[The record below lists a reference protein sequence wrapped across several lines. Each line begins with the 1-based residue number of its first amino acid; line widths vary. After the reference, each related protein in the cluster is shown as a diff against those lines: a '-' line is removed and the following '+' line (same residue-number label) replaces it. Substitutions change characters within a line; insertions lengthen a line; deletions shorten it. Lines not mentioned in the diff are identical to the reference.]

1 MKAYMN
7 KKIIFITG
15 GARSGKSSFAL
26 AKALGVPGR
35 KAYIATAEALDE
47 EMTKRIEQH
56 KKQRGKEWDTYE
68 EPLKIAEVIKEL
80 YGNYSA
86 LVLDCLTLW
95 LSNLFM
101 KTRSKG
107 DGFPAIETEIQEL
120 LDSLGQFKSSA
131 ADDPGPGFC
140 SLYIVSNE
148 VGMGIVPENETARKF
163 RDMAGI
169 VNQKI
174 AEVSDEVYMLVA
186 GIPITVKG
194 KHVSGD
200 N

>member
-1 MKAYMN
+1 MN

-26 AKALGVPGR
+26 AKALTVAGR

-47 EMTKRIEQH
+47 EMAKRIEQH
-56 KKQRGKEWDTYE
+56 KKQRGKEWDTIE
-68 EPLKIAEVIKEL
+68 EPLKIAEVMKKL
-80 YGNYSA
+80 SGNYSA
-86 LVLDCLTLW
+86 LVLDCMTLW

-101 KTRSKG
+101 NTQSKG
-107 DGFPAIETEIQEL
+107 LQTIESEIQEL
-120 LDSLGQFKSSA
+120 LDTLRQLKSPA
-131 ADDPGPGFC
+131 AGDPDSGFC

-169 VNQKI
+169 LNQKI
-174 AEVSDEVYMLVA
+174 AEVSDEAYMMVA
-186 GIPITVKG
+186 GIPMKMKG
-194 KHVSGD
+194 KHVSED

>member
-1 MKAYMN
+1 MN

-26 AKALGVPGR
+26 AECLKVAGR

-47 EMTKRIEQH
+47 EMAKRIKQH

-68 EPLKIAEVIKEL
+68 EPLNIAEVMKEL

-101 KTRSKG
+101 KTQGKG
-107 DGFPAIETEIQEL
+107 YGLQTIETEIQNL
-120 LDSLGQFKSSA
+120 LDSLKRFKSSA
-131 ADDPGPGFC
+131 ACDPGSGFC

-169 VNQKI
+169 LNQNI
-174 AEVSDEVYMLVA
+174 AEVSDEVYMMVA
-186 GIPITVKG
+186 GIPMKMKG

>member
-1 MKAYMN
+1 MN

-15 GARSGKSSFAL
+15 GAKSGKSSFAVAESL
-26 AKALGVPGR
+26 NVPGR

-47 EMTKRIEQH
+47 EMTNRIEMH

-68 EPLKIAEVIKEL
+68 EPLKIKDVVNEIC
-80 YGNYSA
+80 GNYSI

-101 KTRSKG
+101 KTQNTG
-107 DGFPAIETEIQEL
+107 YEMQTIETEIQGL
-120 LDSLGQFKSSA
+120 LDSLRQFKSSS
-131 ADDPGPGFC
+131 DCNPELGFC

-169 VNQKI
+169 LNQKI
-174 AEVSDEVYMLVA
+174 AEVSDEVYMMVA
-186 GIPITVKG
+186 GLPMKMKG
-194 KHVSGD
+194 
-200 N
+200 

>member
-1 MKAYMN
+1 MN

-26 AKALGVPGR
+26 AKCLTLQGR

-56 KKQRGKEWDTYE
+56 KKQRGKDWDTYE
-68 EPLKIAEVIKEL
+68 EPLKITEVMREL
-80 YGNYSA
+80 DGNYAA
-86 LVLDCLTLW
+86 LVVDCLTLW

-101 KTRSKG
+101 KTQSKG
-107 DGFPAIETEIQEL
+107 YGLQTIEAEIQKL
-120 LDSLGQFKSSA
+120 LDSLGQFKSSVA
-131 ADDPGPGFC
+131 GDPGSGFC

-148 VGMGIVPENETARKF
+148 VGMGIVPENETARNF
-163 RDMAGI
+163 RDIAGI
-169 VNQKI
+169 LHQKI
-174 AEVSDEVYMLVA
+174 AEVSDEVYLMVA
-186 GIPITVKG
+186 GIPMKMKG

>member
-1 MKAYMN
+1 MN

-26 AKALGVPGR
+26 SKASTVAGR

-47 EMTKRIEQH
+47 EMAKRIEQH

-68 EPLKIAEVIKEL
+68 VPLKIAEVIKEL
-80 YGNYSA
+80 SGNYSA

-101 KTRSKG
+101 KAQGKG
-107 DGFPAIETEIQEL
+107 NGLPAIEREIQEL
-120 LDSLGQFKSSA
+120 VYSLEQFKSSA
-131 ADDPGPGFC
+131 ACGPGSGFC

-163 RDMAGI
+163 RDVAGL

-174 AEVSDEVYMLVA
+174 ARVSDEVYMLVA
-186 GIPITVKG
+186 GIPMKMKG
-194 KHVSGD
+194 NHVSGD

>member
-1 MKAYMN
+1 MN

-26 AKALGVPGR
+26 SESSTVAGR

-47 EMTKRIEQH
+47 EMTERIERH
-56 KKQRGKEWDTYE
+56 KRQRGKEWDTYE
-68 EPLKIAEVIKEL
+68 EPMKIAEVMKEL

-101 KTRSKG
+101 KTQSKG
-107 DGFPAIETEIQEL
+107 YGLPAIETEIQEL
-120 LDSLGQFKSSA
+120 LDSLRQFKSSVA
-131 ADDPGPGFC
+131 GVPGSGFC

-148 VGMGIVPENETARKF
+148 IGMGIVPENETARKF
-163 RDMAGI
+163 RDMAGML
-169 VNQKI
+169 NQKI

-186 GIPITVKG
+186 GIPMKMKG

>member
-1 MKAYMN
+1 MN
-7 KKIIFITG
+7 KKIIFVTG

-35 KAYIATAEALDE
+35 KAYIATAEALDK
-47 EMTKRIEQH
+47 EMTERIEQH

-68 EPLKIAEVIKEL
+68 EPLKIAEVMKKL
-80 YGNYSA
+80 SGNYSA

-101 KTRSKG
+101 KTQSKEYG
-107 DGFPAIETEIQEL
+107 LQAIETEIQKL
-120 LDSLGQFKSSA
+120 LDSLRHFKSSA
-131 ADDPGPGFC
+131 GGGPGSGFC

-174 AEVSDEVYMLVA
+174 AEVSDEVYMMVA
-186 GIPITVKG
+186 GISMKVKG

-200 N
+200 D

>member
-1 MKAYMN
+1 MN

-26 AKALGVPGR
+26 LKSLPIAGR

-68 EPLKIAEVIKEL
+68 EPLNIAAVMKEL
-80 YGNYSA
+80 YGSYSA
-86 LVLDCLTLW
+86 LVVDCLTLW
-95 LSNLFM
+95 LSNLFV
-101 KTRSKG
+101 KTQSEG
-107 DGFPAIETEIQEL
+107 YGLETIETEIQNL
-120 LDSLGQFKSSA
+120 LDSLRQFKSSA
-131 ADDPGPGFC
+131 ACEPGPGFC

-163 RDMAGI
+163 RDMAGL
-169 VNQKI
+169 VNQKM
-174 AEVSDEVYMLVA
+174 AEVSDEVYMMVA
-186 GIPITVKG
+186 GIPMKMKG
-194 KHVSGD
+194 KHVPGD